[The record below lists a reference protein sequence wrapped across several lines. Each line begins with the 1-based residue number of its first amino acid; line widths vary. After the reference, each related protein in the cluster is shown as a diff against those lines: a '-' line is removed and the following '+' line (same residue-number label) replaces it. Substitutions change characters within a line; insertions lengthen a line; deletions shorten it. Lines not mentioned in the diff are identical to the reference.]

1 MTEPDILL
9 ARLDALEA
17 RVAILEAERAK
28 RPQMVYNWHLKEP
41 VMPNT
46 AEGEP
51 YWKTLPVSVCYEHYM
66 DPAMRETR
74 NG

>member
-1 MTEPDILL
+1 MTERDILL

-41 VMPNT
+41 PRLDQFPPIGVY
-46 AEGEP
+46 AIH
-51 YWKTLPVSVCYEHYM
+51 EHYI
-66 DPAMRETR
+66 DPSMRETR

>member
-1 MTEPDILL
+1 VKPSDLEAFL

-28 RPQMVYNWHLKEP
+28 RPQMVYNWHLAPP
-41 VMPNT
+41 VQ
-46 AEGEP
+46 
-51 YWKTLPVSVCYEHYM
+51 PVYEHFI
-66 DPAMRETR
+66 DPSMRETR